1 MPSIRI
7 WTLESDNDAKAV
19 KCLAN
24 KLATYRQL
32 GPITIYTAGRRK
44 PSVQLRKA
52 IQNYLK
58 QDNCVIIVIDRD
70 GPIAHHQRQQNPN
83 SLINQ
88 IKQMVN
94 DPNFTGKVFFVE
106 AIQEL
111 EAWLLI
117 DCLGIFCY
125 FATKRAQYKDNCR
138 DKVSTNLSL
147 KRLVNRYQKGN
158 TEIIVESAIGGKGA
172 KEYLIE
178 FSEKILS
185 ELNPN
190 IPPKNIRREKYRE
203 TLSPEVAEHI
213 VIDRETLQRN
223 NSLKKLGDVIGQVQH
238 DAE

>member
-24 KLATYRQL
+24 KLVTYRQL
-32 GPITIYTAGRRK
+32 GPIAIYTAGRRK
-44 PSVQLRKA
+44 PTVQLKKA

-58 QDNCVIIVIDRD
+58 QDDCVIIVIDRD
-70 GPIAHHQRQQNPN
+70 GPMARHERLQQPN

-88 IKQMVN
+88 TKQIAN
-94 DPNFTGKVFFVE
+94 DPNFAGKVFLVE

-125 FATKRAQYKDNCR
+125 FATKRPQYRNNCR
-138 DKVSTNLSL
+138 DEVSANPSL

-158 TEIIVESAIGGKGA
+158 TENIVETTQGGRGA

-178 FSEKILS
+178 FSEKVLLA
-185 ELNPN
+185 LNPN
-190 IPPKNIRREKYRE
+190 LRSRNISSEKYSER
-203 TLSPEVAEHI
+203 LSPEVAEHI
-213 VIDRETLQRN
+213 VINRQTLQRN
-223 NSLKKLGDVIGQVQH
+223 NSLKKLGDVIRQFQ
-238 DAE
+238 

>member
-7 WTLESDNDAKAV
+7 LALESNNDAKVV

-24 KLATYRQL
+24 KLTSFMQL
-32 GPITIYTAGRRK
+32 TPIPIYTAGG
-44 PSVQLRKA
+44 PQPQLRKV

-58 QDNCVIIVIDRD
+58 QDDYVIIVIDSD
-70 GPIAHHQRQQNPN
+70 GQMTQHERLQQPN
-83 SLINQ
+83 SLKNQ
-88 IKQMVN
+88 SRRIVN
-94 DPNFTGKVFFVE
+94 DRQFSGKVFLVE

-125 FATKRAQYKDNCR
+125 FATKRSQYKNNCR
-138 DKVSTNLSL
+138 DKVLENSSL

-158 TEIIVESAIGGKGA
+158 TENIVETEQGGRGA

-178 FSEKILS
+178 FSKKVLRV
-185 ELNPN
+185 LNPDMPLRN
-190 IPPKNIRREKYRE
+190 IDREKYRE

-213 VIDRETLQRN
+213 EITRETLRRN
-223 NSLKKLGDVIGQVQH
+223 NSLKKLGDVMAQFQ
-238 DAE
+238 

>member
-24 KLATYRQL
+24 KLAIYRQL
-32 GPITIYTAGRRK
+32 GPTTIYTVGGRK

-58 QDNCVIIVIDRD
+58 QDDCVIIIIDRD
-70 GPIAHHQRQQNPN
+70 GPIAHRQRQQNPN

-88 IKQMVN
+88 IKQIVN
-94 DPNFTGKVFFVE
+94 DPNFAGKVFLVE

-117 DCLGIFCY
+117 DCLGVFCY
-125 FATKRAQYKDNCR
+125 FAAKRAQYRDNCR
-138 DKVSTNLSL
+138 DKVSANPSL

-158 TEIIVESAIGGKGA
+158 TENIVETEQGGRGA

-190 IPPKNIRREKYRE
+190 IRPRNINREKYHE

-213 VIDRETLQRN
+213 VISRETLQRN
-223 NSLKKLGDVIGQVQH
+223 NSLKKLGDVIGQFQ
-238 DAE
+238 

>member
-7 WTLESDNDAKAV
+7 WTLESDNDAKAI

-24 KLATYRQL
+24 KLATFMQL
-32 GPITIYTAGRRK
+32 GPITIHTAGRRK
-44 PSVQLRKA
+44 PSVQLGKA

-58 QDNCVIIVIDRD
+58 KDDCVIIIIDRD
-70 GPIAHHQRQQNPN
+70 GPMAQHQRQQSPD

-88 IKQMVN
+88 INQIVN
-94 DPNFTGKVFFVE
+94 NSNFAGKVFFVE

-125 FATKRAQYKDNCR
+125 FATKRAQYRTNCR
-138 DKVSTNLSL
+138 DKVSANPTL
-147 KRLVNRYQKGN
+147 KRLVNGYQKGN
-158 TEIIVESAIGGKGA
+158 TEIIVESEIGGKGA

-190 IPPKNIRREKYRE
+190 IPPKNIGREKYRE
-203 TLSPEVAEHI
+203 RLSPEVAEYI
-213 VIDRETLQRN
+213 VIDKETLQRN
-223 NSLKKLGDVIGQVQH
+223 NSLKKLGDVIGQFQ
-238 DAE
+238 

>member
-24 KLATYRQL
+24 KLKEYLKLEAMSIDT
-32 GPITIYTAGRRK
+32 TGRLK
-44 PSVQLRKA
+44 PPTRLRDA
-52 IQNYLK
+52 IQILLE
-58 QDNCVIIVIDRD
+58 DEDCIILVIDRD
-70 GPIAHHQRQQNPN
+70 GPMARRERLQQPN

-88 IKQMVN
+88 IKQIVN
-94 DPNFTGKVFFVE
+94 DPNFAGKVFLVE

-125 FATKRAQYKDNCR
+125 FATKRAQYRDNCR
-138 DKVSTNLSL
+138 GKVSANPSL
-147 KRLVNRYQKGN
+147 KRLVSRYQKGN
-158 TEIIVESAIGGKGA
+158 TETIVESEIGGKGP

-190 IPPKNIRREKYRE
+190 IRPKNINREKYRE

-213 VIDRETLQRN
+213 VINRETLQRN
-223 NSLKKLGDVIGQVQH
+223 NSLKKLGDVIGQFQ
-238 DAE
+238 

>member
-1 MPSIRI
+1 MPSIKI

-24 KLATYRQL
+24 KLKDYL
-32 GPITIYTAGRRK
+32 KLEGMIIDTIGRLK
-44 PSVQLRKA
+44 PPTRLRDA
-52 IQNYLK
+52 IQILLE
-58 QDNCVIIVIDRD
+58 DEDCVILIIDRD
-70 GPIAHHQRQQNPN
+70 GPIARHGRLQQPN

-88 IKQMVN
+88 IQQIVN
-94 DPNFTGKVFFVE
+94 APNFDGKVFLVE

-125 FATKRAQYKDNCR
+125 FATKRAQYRNNCR
-138 DKVSTNLSL
+138 DKVLANPSF

-158 TEIIVESAIGGKGA
+158 TETIVERVRGGNGA

-190 IPPKNIRREKYRE
+190 IPRKNINREKYRE
-203 TLSPEVAEHI
+203 ALSPEVAEHI
-213 VIDRETLQRN
+213 IINRETLRRN
-223 NSLKKLGDVIGQVQH
+223 NSLKKLGDVMGH
-238 DAE
+238 FR

>member
-7 WTLESDNDAKAV
+7 WTLESDNDAKAI

-24 KLATYRQL
+24 KLTTFMQL
-32 GPITIYTAGRRK
+32 GPITIHTAGRRK
-44 PSVQLRKA
+44 PSVQLGKA

-58 QDNCVIIVIDRD
+58 KDDCVIIVIDRD
-70 GPIAHHQRQQNPN
+70 GPMAQHQQQQNPD

-88 IKQMVN
+88 IKQIVN
-94 DPNFTGKVFFVE
+94 NSDFAGKVFLVE

-125 FATKRAQYKDNCR
+125 FATKRPHYKDNCR
-138 DKVSTNLSL
+138 DKVSTNPSL
-147 KRLVNRYQKGN
+147 KRLVNHYQRGN
-158 TEIIVESAIGGKGA
+158 TQNIVEKEQGGRGA
-172 KEYLIE
+172 KEHLIE

-185 ELNPN
+185 SLNPN
-190 IPPKNIRREKYRE
+190 LRSRNIRREKYRE

-213 VIDRETLQRN
+213 VINRETLRRN
-223 NSLKKLGDVIGQVQH
+223 NSLKKLGDVIGQFQ
-238 DAE
+238 

>member
-24 KLATYRQL
+24 KLKEYLKLEAVSIDT
-32 GPITIYTAGRRK
+32 TGRLK
-44 PSVQLRKA
+44 PPTRLKDA
-52 IQNYLK
+52 IQILLE
-58 QDNCVIIVIDRD
+58 DEDCVILIIDRD
-70 GPIAHHQRQQNPN
+70 GPIAHHQRLQQPD
-83 SLINQ
+83 SLLNQ
-88 IKQMVN
+88 IKQIVN
-94 DPNFTGKVFFVE
+94 DPNFAGKVFLVE

-125 FATKRAQYKDNCR
+125 FATKRAQYRNNCR
-138 DKVSTNLSL
+138 DKVSANPSL
-147 KRLVNRYQKGN
+147 KRLVDRYQRGN
-158 TEIIVESAIGGKGA
+158 TETIIESVRGGKGA

-203 TLSPEVAEHI
+203 ALSPEVAEHI
-213 VIDRETLQRN
+213 VINREILRRN
-223 NSLKKLGDVIGQVQH
+223 NSLKKLGDVIGQFR
-238 DAE
+238 